1 MALAP
6 HLPQRRSIVCFS
18 RSPLDCVVIR
28 SEVVQLDLPR
38 SSSTIRTMK
47 FQVTF
52 PHAAPIHQ
60 RASEFLSRQV
70 PLLGR
75 EDLTLTWSDRGEL
88 LTVTDVQGNEL
99 AKAPCPPLSDS
110 E

>member
-1 MALAP
+1 
-6 HLPQRRSIVCFS
+6 
-18 RSPLDCVVIR
+18 
-28 SEVVQLDLPR
+28 
-38 SSSTIRTMK
+38 MK

-110 E
+110 EVPLEVKTASIFAWLQCLLEMLRR